1 MSTVPGHIGIIM
13 DGNGRWAKKRLLPR
27 TAGHVKGA
35 EVFQEI
41 TRYCQK
47 IGVKALTVFAFSTE
61 NWSRPPEEVEA
72 IMNLLRKY
80 ISDAELFKDENIRIK
95 FIGNIAG
102 LEDDLQ
108 KEIARIEDKSRDND
122 GLLLNIAVNYG
133 GRQEIVIAAKS
144 LARDVLNGKIS
155 PDDIDEDMFESR
167 TFTSDCPPVDMI
179 LRPSGEERI
188 SNFLL
193 WQCAYSEFVYMDVL
207 WPDFSPAN
215 LDKAIDEYSNRQRRF
230 GGI

>member
-1 MSTVPGHIGIIM
+1 MNAVPEHIGIIM
-13 DGNGRWAKKRLLPR
+13 DGNGRWAKKRFLPR
-27 TAGHVKGA
+27 TAGHIKGA
-35 EVFQEI
+35 EVFQQI

-47 IGVKALTVFAFSTE
+47 IGVKALTVYAFSTE

-80 ISDAELFKDENIRIK
+80 LNDADLFKDENIRIR
-95 FIGNIAG
+95 FIGDITA
-102 LEDDLQ
+102 LADDLQ
-108 KEIARIEDKSRDND
+108 KEILHIEDYSRNND
-122 GLLLNIAVNYG
+122 GLLLNIAINYG
-133 GRQEIVIAAKS
+133 GRQEIVFAARS
-144 LARDVLNGKIS
+144 LAKDVLEGKIS
-155 PDDIDEDMFESR
+155 PEDIDENMFNDR
-167 TFTSDCPPVDMI
+167 VFTNDCPPVDMI

-207 WPDFSPAN
+207 WPDFTPAD
-215 LDKAIDEYSNRQRRF
+215 LDKAIEEYSNRQRRF

>member
-1 MSTVPGHIGIIM
+1 MNVPEHIAIIM
-13 DGNGRWAKKRLLPR
+13 DGNGRWAKKRFLPR
-27 TAGHVKGA
+27 TAGHIKGA
-35 EVFQEI
+35 EVFQQI

-47 IGVKALTVFAFSTE
+47 IGVKALTVYAFSTE

-80 ISDAELFKDENIRIK
+80 LNDADLFKDENIRIR
-95 FIGNIAG
+95 FIGDITA
-102 LEDDLQ
+102 LADDLQ
-108 KEIARIEDKSRDND
+108 KEILHIEDYSRNND
-122 GLLLNIAVNYG
+122 GLLLNIAINYG
-133 GRQEIVIAAKS
+133 GRQEIVFAARS
-144 LARDVLNGKIS
+144 LAKDVLEGKIS
-155 PDDIDEDMFESR
+155 PEDIDENMFNDR
-167 TFTSDCPPVDMI
+167 VFTNDCPPVDMI

-207 WPDFSPAN
+207 WPDFTPAD
-215 LDKAIDEYSNRQRRF
+215 LDKAIEEYSNRQRRF